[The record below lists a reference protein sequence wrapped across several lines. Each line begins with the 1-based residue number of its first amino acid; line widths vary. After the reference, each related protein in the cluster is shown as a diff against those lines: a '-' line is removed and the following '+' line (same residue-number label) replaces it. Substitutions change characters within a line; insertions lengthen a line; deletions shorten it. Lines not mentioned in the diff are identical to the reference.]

1 MSALSEPLLQLI
13 ATMSRQ
19 EKRYFK
25 LHAAFY
31 TKEQGNNL
39 LRLFEAIERLKPSS
53 SAELA
58 AATRLEPY
66 AKHLSLLKNQL
77 TEQIL
82 DSLLSYGSSKKA
94 SHTLQR
100 QIMHADLLTDRGLY
114 TYAGKVLTRA
124 EKKAVHT
131 EEHLLHMEILY
142 RERALLFKQ
151 VTSGFED
158 DIRELYT
165 KGKGILAE
173 ISSTGTYREMMDLM
187 QVIATRYAANP
198 TKADKQKMDDIVA
211 ELLQNKKEGLSFT
224 NELTHHNIL
233 ATYALLTNNTSNA
246 LAHYHSIV
254 HLWRRH
260 PAKIEERPGQYLR
273 HLSNYLNC
281 LITEKKPAEFVEIT
295 QEIRN
300 RLSIAG
306 SDPQIRFNLWN
317 LELLFYMNNGTIDA
331 CAETVAEV
339 EHYLHSHTETID
351 FTTYITLC
359 HTCSIY
365 YFLQGRYARALEHIN
380 LLQREAG
387 AAIKQDIQSFSQVF
401 SLVAHY
407 ELKNHDILD
416 NSIRSAKRYLKK
428 NSASGALEKA
438 VMSGIR
444 TLIAAVDAA
453 ERKDGFRALH
463 QSLLEILHGSDHE
476 PLGVTELLFWTQSHL
491 DHCSIRELFMQKM
504 QGASQ
509 PDPRIIFP
517 LPIQD
522 STS

>member
-1 MSALSEPLLQLI
+1 MRSLSEPLLQLI

-25 LHAAFY
+25 LYVAFY
-31 TKEQGNNL
+31 TKEHGNNI

-58 AATRLEPY
+58 AGTRSEPY

-100 QIMHADLLTDRGLY
+100 QIMHADLLTERGLY
-114 TYAGKVLTRA
+114 THAGKVLART
-124 EKKAVHT
+124 EKKAVHM
-131 EEHLLHMEILY
+131 EDHLLQMDILY
-142 RERALLFKQ
+142 RRRALLFKQ

-158 DIRELYT
+158 DIRELYAR
-165 KGKGILAE
+165 GKDILAE
-173 ISSTGTYREMMDLM
+173 ILSTGTYREMMDLM

-198 TKADKQKMDDIVA
+198 TKADKKKMDDIVT

-233 ATYALLTNNTSNA
+233 GTYALLTNNTEDA
-246 LAHYHSIV
+246 LTHYRSIV

-260 PAKIEERPGQYLR
+260 PARIEERPGQYLR
-273 HLSNYLNC
+273 NLSNYLSC
-281 LITEKKPAEFVEIT
+281 LVTEKKPEEFAEIT

-300 RLSIAG
+300 RLSMAEA
-306 SDPQIRFNLWN
+306 DFQIQFNLWN
-317 LELLFYMNNGTIDA
+317 LELLFYMNSGNIDA
-331 CAETVAEV
+331 CAATVAEV
-339 EHYLHSHTETID
+339 EHYLLSHTDTINS
-351 FTTYITLC
+351 TTYITLC

-387 AAIKQDIQSFSQVF
+387 AAIKQDIQSFSHVF

-444 TLIAAVDAA
+444 ALGTAVDAA
-453 ERKDGFRALH
+453 ERKDVFHALH

-491 DHCSIRELFMQKM
+491 DHCSIRALFMQKM
-504 QGASQ
+504 QGTSQ
-509 PDPRIIFP
+509 PDPRLIFP
-517 LPIQD
+517 LPI
-522 STS
+522 